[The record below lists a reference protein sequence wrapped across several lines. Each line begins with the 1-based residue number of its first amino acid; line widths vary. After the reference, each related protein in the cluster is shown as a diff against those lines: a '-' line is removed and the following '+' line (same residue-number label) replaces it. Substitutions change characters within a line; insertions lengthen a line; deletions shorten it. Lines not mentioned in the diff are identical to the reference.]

1 MLLYKTVYVL
11 AVFLV
16 GIGSVA
22 ASAYYQ
28 PGGDIFVIA
37 IGQLILS
44 VLTFPLG
51 FIATAIGSAGVFTGY
66 ITPLEAL
73 LVTTP
78 VHAVLGYIQWWRLFP
93 WLYRNRA

>member
-1 MLLYKTVYVL
+1 MFYYKAAYVL

-22 ASAYYQ
+22 ASLLDS
-28 PGGDIFVIA
+28 GNELLLLSL
-37 IGQLILS
+37 GQVALA

-51 FIATAIGSAGVFTGY
+51 LIAAAIGSAGVFAG
-66 ITPLEAL
+66 IVTPAEAL
-73 LVTTP
+73 FAATP

-93 WLYRNRA
+93 WLYRSRG